1 MNPLVQLRACGQS
14 PWYDYIRRGMITS
27 GQLQALIDQDGLM
40 GMTSNPAIFEKAI
53 AGSTDYDSAI
63 QQAAVELIGVK
74 DIYERLAIKDIQ
86 DAADVMQ
93 GVYVSSQGRDGYVS
107 LEVSP
112 DLAFDT
118 HATIEEAV
126 RLHAAVARKNVM
138 IKVPATPEG
147 LPAIEELLSR
157 GININVTLLF
167 SVEMYEQVAWRYIR
181 GLERFAVNGGDVAQ
195 IASVASFFVSR
206 IDNLIDKQL
215 EAKIKTESNSGL
227 RAVMEGLLGKVAIA
241 NAKLAYQKYEE
252 VFQSQDFLALKAKGA
267 RVQRVLWASTGT
279 KNPNYP
285 DTLYV
290 DQLIGPDTVNTM
302 PEATFAAFRD
312 HGVAKQT
319 IQEGLAAANA
329 TMQQLS
335 EVGIS
340 LQAVTDSLLRDGAK
354 LFVDAF
360 DQLMGAISRKRAEV
374 LGSKLDRVTY
384 ALGAMQ
390 SAVNQSLTD
399 IQQNNL
405 VRRIW
410 AKDPTVW
417 HQDPAHHKIIRNAL
431 GWLTISHEQLAHIP
445 KLQVVAKDIKESGF
459 KHVLLLGMGG
469 SSLCPEVLRMTY
481 GVIDGFPEL
490 HVLDSTVPSQVRSFE
505 QHVDLAKTLC
515 IVASKSGSTTEPLVF
530 QKYFFD
536 RMQQVVGDKAGQ
548 HFVAITDPGSLLEG
562 VATTLKFRHILPGVP
577 EIGGRY
583 SALSNFGIV
592 PAALMGLNIEQFL
605 NQTERM
611 RHSCEASVPATENPG
626 VRLGAVLGTLA
637 KAGRDKLT
645 FVTSPALWDLGAWL
659 EQLVAESTGKEGKG
673 IIPVEGESIGG
684 TEVYGDDR
692 LFAYIRYEQAVDPEQ
707 EAKVLALE
715 KAGHPVIRI
724 NVTDLMNLGQ
734 EFFLWEMA
742 TAVAGALLGI
752 NAFDQ
757 PNVQESK
764 DYTKTH
770 LETFTRDGKLA
781 ESSPLLVDG
790 DVQVYADET
799 NSRALKGDSTLDEL
813 VATHVTRLQPGDYFA
828 MNVYVE
834 RTESVHAIFDRIR
847 TKIRE
852 TKQVA
857 TTLGYGPRFLHST
870 GQLHK
875 GGPNSGVFIQ
885 VTCDDAEDLPIPDE
899 AYSFGVLKA
908 AQALGDLQSLTSRE
922 RRVIRVHIGSDV
934 VKGLTRLE
942 QAIESALCAQV
953 H

>member
-1 MNPLVQLRACGQS
+1 MNPLVQLRECGQS

-27 GQLQALIDQDGLM
+27 GKLQTLIDQDGLM

-53 AGSTDYDSAI
+53 AGSTDYVDAI
-63 QQAAVELIGVK
+63 TQAASEFLGVK
-74 DIYERLAIKDIQ
+74 EIYERVAIKDIQ

-93 GVYVSSQGRDGYVS
+93 SVYESSKGRDGYIS

-118 HATIEEAV
+118 QATIEEAV

-138 IKVPATPEG
+138 IKVPGTPEG
-147 LPAIEELLSR
+147 LPAFEELLSR

-167 SVEMYEQVAWRYIR
+167 SMAMYEQVAWRYVR
-181 GLERFAVNGGDVAQ
+181 GLERLAANGGDVGQ
-195 IASVASFFVSR
+195 VASVASFFVSR

-215 EAKIKTESNSGL
+215 ETKIKKESNAGQRGL
-227 RAVMEGLLGKVAIA
+227 MEGLLGKVAIA
-241 NAKLAYQKYEE
+241 NAKLAYQKFQEIFE
-252 VFQSQDFLALKAKGA
+252 SKDFQSLKAKGA

-302 PEATFAAFRD
+302 PEATFAAFRE
-312 HGVAKQT
+312 HGVVKNT
-319 IQEGLAAANA
+319 IQEGLEEAKA
-329 TMQQLS
+329 TMQQLA

-340 LQAVTDSLLRDGAK
+340 MDEVTDTLLRDGAK
-354 LFVDAF
+354 LFGDAF
-360 DQLMGAISRKRAEV
+360 DQLMGVISRKRAEV
-374 LGSKLDRVTY
+374 LGAQLDRVTY
-384 ALGAMQ
+384 SLGVMQ
-390 SAVNQSLTD
+390 GQVDEMLTEA
-399 IQQNNL
+399 QAKNL

-410 AKDPTVW
+410 AKDSTVW
-417 HQDPAHHKIIRNAL
+417 HQNSEHQKIIRNAL
-431 GWLTISHEQLAHIP
+431 GWLTISQEQLPHIVR
-445 KLQVVAKDIKESGF
+445 LQAVAKDIKDAGF

-481 GVIDGFPEL
+481 GVIAGYPEL

-505 QHVDLAKTLC
+505 QHVDLSNTLC

-530 QKYFFD
+530 QKYFFE
-536 RMQQVVGDKAGQ
+536 RMRQMVGEKAGD

-562 VATTLKFRHILPGVP
+562 VAKKLKFRHILPGVP

-592 PAALMGLNIEQFL
+592 PAALMGLNIEHFL
-605 NQTERM
+605 HQAERM
-611 RHSCEASVPATENPG
+611 RHSCDASVPAQDNPG
-626 VRLGAVLGTLA
+626 VVLGTVLGILA

-673 IIPVEGESIGG
+673 IIPVEGESVGAPEIYGSDRVF
-684 TEVYGDDR
+684 VY
-692 LFAYIRYEQAVDPEQ
+692 LRYEQGIDPEQ
-707 EAKVLALE
+707 DASVKGLE
-715 KAGHPVIRI
+715 QAGHPVIRI
-724 NVTDLMNLGQ
+724 DIANLINLGQ

-742 TAVAGALLGI
+742 TAVAGAMLGI

-764 DYTKTH
+764 DYTKVH
-770 LETFTRDGKLA
+770 LETFKKDGKLS

-790 DVQVYADET
+790 DVQIFADEM
-799 NSRALKGDSTLDEL
+799 NGQALKGSSTLDDL
-813 VATHVTRLQPGDYFA
+813 LAAHVARLQSGDYFA

-834 RTESVHAIFDRIR
+834 RTDAVHAIFDRIR

-885 VTCDDAEDLPIPDE
+885 VTCDDAEDLAIPDE
-899 AYSFGVLKA
+899 PYSFGVLKA
-908 AQALGDLQSLTSRE
+908 AQALGDLQSLTSKG
-922 RRVIRVHIGSDV
+922 RRVIRIHMGSDV
-934 VKGLTRLE
+934 IKGLTRLE
-942 QAIESALCAQV
+942 QAIEASLCVAKR
-953 H
+953 